1 MMQGRRHWRPPF
13 GKARAMAC
21 GGNPRALPDLRA
33 DAVPPTPKKR
43 GRRRLTAL
51 EVLQA
56 KSAFCRSQRIF
67 LRLACSWERF
77 EEREECGSN
86 EGCTGSTHWGGLT
99 VLRIP
104 SKKGKAGMLLDLG
117 TRVGWRASRGG

>member
-1 MMQGRRHWRPPF
+1 MMQGRRHGRPPH

-33 DAVPPTPKKR
+33 PPTYKKR
-43 GRRRLTAL
+43 GAATSEGTGGA
-51 EVLQA
+51 
-56 KSAFCRSQRIF
+56 CRSQRIF
-67 LRLACSWERF
+67 LKLACFWERF
-77 EEREECGSN
+77 EEREQCGSN